1 MNAAQADTYS
11 LKGFVTIGDRADNT
25 VFATA
30 PFGELSLRSATFSKD
45 RTYYSIPSA
54 GTAPTTLSLSVFSS
68 KDEAGDV
75 VEPITQYTDLVLSL
89 SRWLHDQI
97 LIQGALTTID
107 QIRQAINAEYGT
119 QIRDLAIG
127 PLVSDGVVSF
137 PSGLSFYVNV
147 DEVIGTDPVDFDPER
162 SRIRLWFAD
171 QYFSNEYDEY
181 NLEFIAPIDTLDD
194 FFGTAGQV
202 EALLNQRTLTETMAK
217 VEERKDGKPET
228 ILRTLSFDYVD
239 PQDRNHRIPTNWTFV
254 IYSAAGDNIDA
265 LKAGLAEWILDNS
278 TRPREEWALI
288 LPDIFTSTEILI
300 TPMWSQFGIPNQTLI
315 EGMYSPIVNLQMA
328 RTIAKRTAAGTGY
341 TEAHIDAV
349 LSVTGATYKSLALLA
364 VGGPE
369 NRMGLDRLEEI
380 WPDYLLV
387 TTDSVDFDRMS
398 LDTQRWVDLLHR
410 LLLCA
415 ETMTDYS
422 DMPQGI
428 TRLRRQNSNGEVVL
442 FAAASYANIQYLVVS
457 RQTMQSYFPPQ
468 AIDALRLTVEGVEG
482 VDAMPNAEAD
492 IPYTTR
498 FVGIGGT
505 EPYTYDIVQAPSTA
519 YIDALDL
526 DPDTGVLTGLPI
538 GTGDVEIEVG
548 IQDFAG
554 TRITKVFKLHIYR
567 NQP

>member
-1 MNAAQADTYS
+1 MNAVQADTYS
-11 LKGFVTIGDRADNT
+11 LKGFVTIGDRADNAE
-25 VFATA
+25 FATA

-68 KDEAGDV
+68 RDEAGDS
-75 VEPITQYTDLVLSL
+75 VEPVQQYTDLVLSL

-97 LIQGALTTID
+97 LIQGALTTVE

-127 PLVSDGVVSF
+127 PLVSDGVVNF
-137 PSGLSFYVNV
+137 PSGLSFYVNA
-147 DEVIGTDPVDFDPER
+147 DEVLGTDPVDFDPER

-202 EALLNQRTLTETMAK
+202 ETLLNQRTLTETMVK

-254 IYSAAGDNIDA
+254 IYGAAGDNIDA
-265 LKAGLAEWILDNS
+265 LKAGLADWILDNS

-288 LPDIFTSTEILI
+288 LPDIFTSTEIII

-349 LSVTGATYKSLALLA
+349 LSTTGATYKSLALLA

-387 TTDSVDFDRMS
+387 TTDSTDFDRMS
-398 LDTQRWVDLLHR
+398 LDTQRWVELLHR
-410 LLLCA
+410 LLICA
-415 ETMTDYS
+415 ESMTDYS

-428 TRLRRQNSNGEVVL
+428 TRLRRQNGNGEVIL

-468 AIDALRLTVEGVEG
+468 AVDALRLTVEGVEG
-482 VDAMPNAEAD
+482 IDALPNAEVD
-492 IPYTTR
+492 VVYSTR

-505 EPYTYDIVQAPSTA
+505 EPYAYDIVQAPSVA
-519 YIDALDL
+519 YVDALDL
-526 DPDTGVLTGLPI
+526 DPDTGVLTGLPVA
-538 GTGDVEIEVG
+538 TGDVEIEVG

-554 TRITKVFKLHIYR
+554 ARITKVFKLHIYR